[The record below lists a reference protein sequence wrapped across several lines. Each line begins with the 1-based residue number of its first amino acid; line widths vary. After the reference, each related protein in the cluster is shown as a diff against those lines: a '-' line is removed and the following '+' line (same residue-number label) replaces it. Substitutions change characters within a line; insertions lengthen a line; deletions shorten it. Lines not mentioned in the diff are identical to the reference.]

1 MNKIEIRNKINSI
14 LTKGVSGSICIFF
27 TPDKKF
33 IVTGKGRDPREAS
46 QDEIKD
52 LLTKYPEIKPEVF
65 TIEQEKWDEETKQF
79 VRLSEAILPELI
91 KGRCL
96 FTDFDGAH
104 KWVPYIQHAAS
115 GKGIIVIKDVKE
127 HKDSQGN
134 SCCDAPGVLKILIP

>member
-1 MNKIEIRNKINSI
+1 

-79 VRLSEAILPELI
+79 VRLSEPVLPALI
-91 KGRCL
+91 RGRCL
-96 FTDFDGAH
+96 FTDFDGPH
-104 KWVPYIQHAAS
+104 RLLPYIQHAAS
-115 GKGIIVIKDVKE
+115 GKGVITIRDVKQ
-127 HKDSQGN
+127 HLDGQGN

>member
-79 VRLSEAILPELI
+79 VRLSEPVLPALI
-91 KGRCL
+91 RGRCL
-96 FTDFDGAH
+96 FTDFDGPH
-104 KWVPYIQHAAS
+104 RLLPYTQARFD

-134 SCCDAPGVLKILIP
+134 SCCDAPGVLKILMP

>member
-1 MNKIEIRNKINSI
+1 MKEKQIDEIKKIIKTNVHER
-14 LTKGVSGSICIFF
+14 ICIFF

-115 GKGIIVIKDVKE
+115 GKGVITIRDVKQ
-127 HKDSQGN
+127 HLDGQGN